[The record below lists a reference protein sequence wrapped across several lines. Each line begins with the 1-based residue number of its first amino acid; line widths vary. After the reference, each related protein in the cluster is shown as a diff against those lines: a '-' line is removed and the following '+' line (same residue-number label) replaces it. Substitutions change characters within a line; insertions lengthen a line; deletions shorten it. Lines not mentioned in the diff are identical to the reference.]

1 MQWIDIVILGIV
13 LLSALISVARGFV
26 IEMLSLVAWIAACF
40 VTLYLYGNLSS
51 LITFVD
57 NSLARNAI
65 AIFVL
70 FFGTLIIIGFVNMT
84 LTAIIKKT
92 GLSGTDRL
100 LGMVFGAARGIIILL
115 FMGSVLVFLEN
126 MDLLQSISRESWYKN
141 SLLLPEVIKAS
152 KMVLNLLGLMD

>member
-13 LLSALISVARGFV
+13 LLCALISVARGFV
-26 IEMLSLVAWIAACF
+26 KEMLSLVAWIAAFF

>member
-26 IEMLSLVAWIAACF
+26 KEMLSLVAWIAAFF

-84 LTAIIKKT
+84 LTAFIKKT

>member
-26 IEMLSLVAWIAACF
+26 KEILSLVAWIAAFF

>member
-26 IEMLSLVAWIAACF
+26 KEMLSLVAWIAAFF

-126 MDLLQSISRESWYKN
+126 MDLLQSISRENWYKN

>member
-26 IEMLSLVAWIAACF
+26 KEMLSLVAWIAAFF

-126 MDLLQSISRESWYKN
+126 MDLLQSISGESWYKN

>member
-26 IEMLSLVAWIAACF
+26 KEMLSLVAWIAAFF

>member
-13 LLSALISVARGFV
+13 LLSALISVARGF
-26 IEMLSLVAWIAACF
+26 IKEMLSLVAWVAAFF

-57 NSLARNAI
+57 NNLARNAI

>member
-26 IEMLSLVAWIAACF
+26 KEMLSLVAWIAAFF

-84 LTAIIKKT
+84 LTAIIKRT

>member
-1 MQWIDIVILGIV
+1 MQWTDIVILGIV

-26 IEMLSLVAWIAACF
+26 KEMLSLVAWIAAFF

-57 NSLARNAI
+57 NRLARNAI

-92 GLSGTDRL
+92 GLSGTD
-100 LGMVFGAARGIIILL
+100 
-115 FMGSVLVFLEN
+115 
-126 MDLLQSISRESWYKN
+126 
-141 SLLLPEVIKAS
+141 
-152 KMVLNLLGLMD
+152 